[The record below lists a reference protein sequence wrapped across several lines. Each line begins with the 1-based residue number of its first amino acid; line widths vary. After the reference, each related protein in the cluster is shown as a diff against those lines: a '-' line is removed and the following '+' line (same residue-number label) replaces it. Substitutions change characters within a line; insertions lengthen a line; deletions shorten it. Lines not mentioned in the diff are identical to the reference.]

1 MAAFSNRLQR
11 TSSNCRRLPNS
22 TFIFHLI
29 FFFDKI
35 SPLFFRHK
43 NIFISEILKGK
54 RGGRRWC
61 RSFPTF
67 CLFHTARLFPAIGFY
82 FIHCIRSFFFLL
94 SHQLVRRLHHSHSQF
109 NNINNIQSNGFIFPI
124 AGDGRTVADNRH
136 PSHGQ
141 WPVLIEAYFRIETL

>member
-22 TFIFHLI
+22 TFIFYLI
-29 FFFDKI
+29 FFDKI

-82 FIHCIRSFFFLL
+82 FIHCIRSFFFCFPT
-94 SHQLVRRLHHSHSQF
+94 SSSDGYITHTHNSIIS
-109 NNINNIQSNGFIFPI
+109 ITSNLMASYFPL
-124 AGDGRTVADNRH
+124 
-136 PSHGQ
+136 
-141 WPVLIEAYFRIETL
+141 PVMAER